1 MKYKNIGN
9 FPKSFY
15 GIEIKPNEIKE
26 FPGKISSQNIIEV
39 YKHQESSKEETASAK
54 PKSHRG
60 RKPNTVQSPLISSE
74 VKTTNSDV
82 SVDVEKPKEKV

>member
-26 FPGKISSQNIIEV
+26 FPGRVSSQSIIEV
-39 YKHQESSKEETASAK
+39 QEDEAKLVKQTASEK
-54 PKSHRG
+54 PKTRRG
-60 RKPNTVQSPLISSE
+60 RKPSTTQPPLISSE
-74 VKTTNSDV
+74 VKTTDSDV

>member
-26 FPGKISSQNIIEV
+26 FPGRVSSQNIIEV
-39 YKHQESSKEETASAK
+39 QEDEEKLEKQSTSSTTKT
-54 PKSHRG
+54 HRG
-60 RKPNTVQSPLISSE
+60 RKPSTSQPPLISSE
-74 VKTTNSDV
+74 VKTTDSDV

>member
-26 FPGKISSQNIIEV
+26 FPGSVSSQNIIEV
-39 YKHQESSKEETASAK
+39 QEDEEKSEKQVTSET
-54 PKSHRG
+54 PKTHRG
-60 RKPNTVQSPLISSE
+60 RKPSTSQSPLISSE
-74 VKTTNSDV
+74 VKTTDSDV